1 MSQRKI
7 LIVDHDPKNLQILH
21 DHFTQASFQVQQ
33 AKSDREAIDF
43 IHSQPFDIVLTEM
56 EVTGI
61 DGYALLEKIQR
72 LHNRLHTQ
80 VIFLSQKN
88 DVWHRVRGLKLGAKD
103 YIVKPM
109 HVREIVGRVDMIARR
124 AGRRS
129 YEHTLTQHKFVGR
142 LEDLSLT
149 ELIESFSL
157 EKKTGLLS
165 MFNINGLSG
174 QIYFHNGI
182 VVNATLKSLRP
193 EDAIY
198 HMMTWKKGRFSML
211 FCQIDVKDAIG
222 VSNLGLLLQGAKR
235 MEQREELLQQLPSLD
250 AILVTTQNFK
260 RIVESQELEADLAA
274 FVSLFD
280 GERTL
285 GRIIDE
291 SKYDEITCLK
301 RIIKLFNLGFL
312 NILSESDASVPFEK
326 KTEKTEP
333 KPRAE
338 LDREFEHK
346 SEPDTEPKD
355 NASIEPPSE
364 PKRDED
370 NDELEDEGWEE
381 FIPETKESSLE
392 MDSEEESDPF
402 SIFRKTGQESEPF
415 GLDDWQPSEFDE
427 QDLEIHPTD
436 WGQEHPA
443 DSLLQ
448 VPHEEELREESADLD
463 SIEKAK
469 KHARQKFQNAKGTIL
484 VLGNQIQLIERFV
497 ATLSETVLSETISR
511 QSDNKAYAGTV
522 AIGKRHLLNVV
533 GITPG
538 QEFPQL
544 LEWVAPSALG
554 YIFLISGQSINWT
567 YYSYLFK
574 VLNDRMAVPGLVATS
589 DESLSDKV
597 IRTQMLLQPRHTIK
611 RIDRFEAKELKSAL
625 FALFQSH
632 FPKASIR

>member
-56 EVTGI
+56 EVPGI
-61 DGYALLEKIQR
+61 DGYALLEKVQR

-80 VIFLSQKN
+80 VIFLSQKS

-124 AGRRS
+124 TGRRS
-129 YEHTLTQHKFVGR
+129 HEHTMAQRKFVGR

-149 ELIESFSL
+149 ELVESFGL

-174 QIYFHNGI
+174 QVYFRNGI
-182 VVNATLKSLRP
+182 IVNATLKSLRP

-198 HMMTWKKGRFSML
+198 HMMTWKKGRFAML

-260 RIVESQELEADLAA
+260 RIVESQELETDLAA

-291 SKYDEITCLK
+291 SDYDEITCLK
-301 RIIKLFNLGFL
+301 RIVKLFNLGFL
-312 NILSESDASVPFEK
+312 NILSESDSAVPSEK
-326 KTEKTEP
+326 KSEKT
-333 KPRAE
+333 RAE
-338 LDREFEHK
+338 PDREIEPGPMPEAGPKDESTIKPK
-346 SEPDTEPKD
+346 SEQDVEEPQ
-355 NASIEPPSE
+355 
-364 PKRDED
+364 
-370 NDELEDEGWEE
+370 DEGWEE
-381 FIPETKESSLE
+381 FIPEAEEPSLE
-392 MDSEEESDPF
+392 VDSEEESDPF

-436 WGQEHPA
+436 WGKEHPA

-448 VPHEEELREESADLD
+448 VPHEEEFREESADLD

-469 KHARQKFQNAKGTIL
+469 QQARQKFQHARGTVL
-484 VLGNQIQLIERFV
+484 VLGNQTQLIERFV
-497 ATLSETVLSETISR
+497 ATLSETILSETISR

-522 AIGKRHLLNVV
+522 EIGKKHLLNIV
-533 GITPG
+533 GIKPG

-554 YIFLISGQSINWT
+554 YMFLISGQSINWT

-574 VLNDRMAVPGLVATS
+574 VLNDRLAVPGLLATS
-589 DESLSDKV
+589 DDSLSEKV

-611 RIDRFEAKELKSAL
+611 RIETFESSELKKVL

-632 FPKASIR
+632 FPKASMR

>member
-1 MSQRKI
+1 MSQSKI
-7 LIVDHDPKNLQILH
+7 LIVDHDLKNLQILN

-33 AKSDREAIDF
+33 AKSDREAIDL
-43 IHSQPFDIVLTEM
+43 IHSQSFDIVLTEM
-56 EVTGI
+56 EVPGI
-61 DGYALLEKIQR
+61 DGYSILEKVQR
-72 LHNRLHTQ
+72 LHNRLQPQ
-80 VIFLSQKN
+80 VIFLSQKS

-109 HVREIVGRVDMIARR
+109 HVREIVGRVGMLAKRL
-124 AGRRS
+124 GRRS
-129 YEHTLTQHKFVGR
+129 HEHTLAQHKFVGR

-149 ELIESFSL
+149 ELIESFGL

-165 MFNINGLSG
+165 LFNTNGLSG
-174 QIYFHNGI
+174 QVYFRNGI
-182 VVNATLKSLRP
+182 IVNAALKSLRP

-250 AILVTTQNFK
+250 AVLVTTKNFK
-260 RIVESQELEADLAA
+260 RIIESQELEPDLAA

-291 SKYDEITCLK
+291 SSYDEITCLK
-301 RIIKLFNLGFL
+301 RIVKLFNLGFL
-312 NILSESDASVPFEK
+312 NILSETDTSVQMEK
-326 KTEKTEP
+326 KKKKPEP
-333 KPRAE
+333 ERRAE
-338 LDREFEHK
+338 TDKMIESG
-346 SEPDTEPKD
+346 SEPDVESKPESQVEPSNKPKD
-355 NASIEPPSE
+355 EPDVNE
-364 PKRDED
+364 PQ
-370 NDELEDEGWEE
+370 DEGWEE
-381 FIPETKESSLE
+381 FIPETGDSTLE

-402 SIFRKTGQESEPF
+402 SIFRKTGEESEPF

-448 VPHEEELREESADLD
+448 VPHDEELREDVDLD
-463 SIEKAK
+463 SMDTARKN
-469 KHARQKFQNAKGTIL
+469 ARQKFQDAKGTIL
-484 VLGNQIQLIERFV
+484 ILSNQIQLSEKFV
-497 ATLSETVLSETISR
+497 ATLTETTVSESISA
-511 QSDNKAYAGTV
+511 QGDNKAYAGSV
-522 AIGKRHLLNVV
+522 EIGRKHLLNVV
-533 GITPG
+533 GIQPG
-538 QEFPQL
+538 QEFPQIL
-544 LEWVAPSALG
+544 DWVAPSALG
-554 YIFLISGQSINWT
+554 YIFLISGKSINWT

-574 VLNDRMAVPGLVATS
+574 VLNDRLSVPGLLATS
-589 DESLSDKV
+589 DDSLSDKV

-611 RIDRFEAKELKSAL
+611 RIETFEPKELKRVL

-632 FPKASIR
+632 FPKASVR